1 VIALHALMPSV
12 QGMQPAVLAC
22 IVCLFSS
29 FTGLSLFERAGANFG
44 LLRRGWLAGSA
55 ITLGTGVWA
64 SAYLS
69 LLTRQPAAVLPQN
82 LQVTI
87 GCAAIVVACAAIGLS
102 LAIRL
107 RQPGIVIG
115 GTILG
120 AGIAGSGVIGL
131 ARLAPPAPASLL
143 PSADHVAS
151 GLIAVSLAVLAVSLV
166 RRHHTTWHRIVA
178 AMLLAIA
185 VLLTDLVLVASVA
198 VGPATPV
205 AAILTVHRATLALAL
220 CLVILAVLSLGLFGA
235 VLDQALSAR
244 AAREAQRLR
253 DSERRFRLLADAT
266 FEGIVIHEAGRVVN
280 TNAAFCTLIG
290 LNPRQ
295 IVGAEFEMFIPKEF
309 RSRLHRALQ
318 NGSYEPEELT
328 LIAANGDRLPI
339 EILQREIDFEGRST
353 GVIAIRD
360 ISERKLAAERIRYLA
375 HHDTLTGLP
384 NRVMLNDLL
393 GARLADLDANGGKV
407 GVLHLDLDRF
417 RTTNEIHGAAVGD
430 RVLRMIT
437 DRLHEALR
445 GHDFVARIGNDEY
458 AVILNEI
465 DRPEA
470 AAQIAETL
478 IRSIGRPVDI
488 AGLDIESSTCIGI
501 AIAPDDGTTSEQ
513 ILRHASLALQKAKE
527 AGKGVFR
534 FFEASMDDRLR
545 ARRMLERD
553 LKQAIETRQIEVYY
567 QPLYSSSKSSLV
579 GFEAL
584 ARWNHP
590 EHGPIAPNDFIPVA
604 EESGLIIPLGQA
616 VLWAACAE
624 AATWAAPLRVAV
636 NLSPSQFRHP
646 GLVDSIRAVLD
657 GTGLEPER
665 LELEVTESVLIEET
679 GHALITMQRLKKMGI
694 RLALDDFGTGYSS
707 LSYLHRFPFDKIKID
722 RSFVAALEQDSEAMA
737 IVRAVVAM
745 GHSLHMTV
753 TAEGLETHEQL
764 GFLRDLSCDHLQGF
778 LLGKPMAVGSLFDF
792 MEGSQ
797 IASAL
802 ERLPGAA

>member
-1 VIALHALMPSV
+1 MTYLLALIASQ
-12 QGMQPAVLAC
+12 QGVEPLILAC
-22 IVCLFSS
+22 LVCLFST
-29 FTGLSLFERAGANFG
+29 FTALCLFERATATTG
-44 LLRRGWLAGSA
+44 LLRRGWVAGSA
-55 ITLGTGVWA
+55 ITIGTGLA
-64 SAYLS
+64 TSNYINLLSHQSAAELS
-69 LLTRQPAAVLPQN
+69 RSLHVMLGSDAIAVLM
-82 LQVTI
+82 
-87 GCAAIVVACAAIGLS
+87 AAAGLS
-102 LAIRL
+102 LAIRF
-107 RQPGIVIG
+107 RRPGALIG
-115 GTILG
+115 GALLG
-120 AGIAGSGVIGL
+120 LGIAGSGAVGL
-131 ARLAPPAPASLL
+131 MALHPEARAALGSGDPLL
-143 PSADHVAS
+143 TWP
-151 GLIAVSLAVLAVSLV
+151 IAVSLGMIATYLV
-166 RRHHTTWHRIVA
+166 RRHHS
-178 AMLLAIA
+178 LLDRLTAAIA
-185 VLLTDLVLVASVA
+185 
-198 VGPATPV
+198 
-205 AAILTVHRATLALAL
+205 LALAIL
-220 CLVILAVLSLGLFGA
+220 VTNFVLAKAVELGGTPPAMTSGLVIDRDSLALVIALVVSALLGLGLFGA
-235 VLDQALSAR
+235 ILDHSLSSRAL
-244 AAREAQRLR
+244 REAQRLR

-266 FEGIVIHEAGRVVN
+266 FEGIVIHEGGRIMN
-280 TNAAFCTLIG
+280 TNAAFCTLMG
-290 LNPRQ
+290 LNPHQ
-295 IVGAEFEMFIPKEF
+295 ILGVEMEMFIPKEF
-309 RSRLHRALQ
+309 RSRLHRVLE
-318 NGSYEPEELT
+318 NTSFEPEELT
-328 LIAANGDRLPI
+328 LIIANGDRLPI

-375 HHDTLTGLP
+375 HHDMLTGLP
-384 NRVMLNDLL
+384 NRVLLNDLL
-393 GARLADLDANGGKV
+393 AAKLNDLDLGHGKI

-417 RTTNEIHGAAVGD
+417 RLTNEIHGAAVGD
-430 RVLRMIT
+430 RVLRTIT
-437 DRLHEALR
+437 ERLHESLR
-445 GHDFVARIGNDEY
+445 GHDYVARIGNDEY
-458 AVILNEI
+458 AVILNDI

-470 AAQIAETL
+470 AAQVAEAL
-478 IRSIGRPVDI
+478 IRAIARPIEVI
-488 AGLDIESSTCIGI
+488 GLDLESSTCIGI
-501 AIAPDDGTTSEQ
+501 AIAPDDGTTPEQ
-513 ILRHASLALQKAKE
+513 ILRNASLALQKAKE

-553 LKQAIETRQIEVYY
+553 LKQAIERRQIEVHY
-567 QPLYSSSKSSLV
+567 QPLYSSSKNSLV

-590 EHGPIAPNDFIPVA
+590 QHGHIPPTDFIPVA
-604 EESGLIIPLGQA
+604 EESGLIITLGQA

-636 NLSPSQFRHP
+636 NLSPAQFRHP

-778 LLGKPMAVGSLFDF
+778 LLGKPMAVGKLFDF

-797 IASAL
+797 VNAAL
-802 ERLPGAA
+802 ERMAGAA